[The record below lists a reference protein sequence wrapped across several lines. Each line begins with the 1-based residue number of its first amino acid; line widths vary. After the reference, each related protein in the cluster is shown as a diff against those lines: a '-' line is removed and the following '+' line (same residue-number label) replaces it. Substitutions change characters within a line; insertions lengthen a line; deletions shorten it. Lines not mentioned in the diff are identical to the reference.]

1 MFEPLLGKVALTR
14 NFVAAFSLALFKS
27 YRLRRND
34 ASAYIP
40 NQSAWH
46 TTE

>member
-1 MFEPLLGKVALTR
+1 MVELLLGKVALTR
-14 NFVAAFSLALFKS
+14 NFVAAFNLALFKS

-40 NQSAWH
+40 NQSALH
-46 TTE
+46 TTK